1 MLKHV
6 HFSSSNLAPYRC
18 KTPTR
23 DSVSLSSTLSF
34 GSSAG
39 HELMSSR
46 SSSTSSL
53 QEISSPPQP
62 PKVVLKIYTRVL
74 CADMEYKTLCI
85 SPDTTSKE
93 VVRSLLNK
101 FRMKHRDPNLF
112 YLTMEVWM
120 RKTGVP
126 IRSLMVLDDE
136 ARPAELQAC
145 HPREEAK
152 QLTSSRPLCRFML
165 QMRRGGLVK
174 IYDGCLMAESLYKSL
189 LVSDRTTVEEL
200 IQLVLHCYNSI
211 ERPNLFSLY
220 EISTSNNY
228 ERKLHP
234 HDLPILIQHAWPDPK
249 QFVFHLRKNT
259 LGYQKRKESLE
270 SQSSLCFRLYV

>member
-1 MLKHV
+1 MAQFKGLSKALK
-6 HFSSSNLAPYRC
+6 N
-18 KTPTR
+18 
-23 DSVSLSSTLSF
+23 SVSKDGVQASKDGVQFHKKLIKCSVYTCLD
-34 GSSAG
+34 
-39 HELMSSR
+39 
-46 SSSTSSL
+46 L
-53 QEISSPPQP
+53 Q
-62 PKVVLKIYTRVL
+62 VMLKIYTRVL

-85 SPDTTSKE
+85 TRDTTSKE
-93 VVRSLLNK
+93 VVRVLLNK

-120 RKTGVP
+120 RKTGKK
-126 IRSLMVLDDE
+126 SLMVLDDE
-136 ARPAELQAC
+136 SRPAELQAC
-145 HPREEAK
+145 HPIGE
-152 QLTSSRPLCRFML
+152 SRFIL

-200 IQLVLHCYNSI
+200 IQLILHCYNSK

-220 EISTSNNY
+220 EVCTSKHY

-234 HDLPILIQHAWPDPK
+234 NDYPIFIQNAWPDPK
-249 QFVFHLRKNT
+249 HFAFHLRKDMI
-259 LGYQKRKESLE
+259 GYQKRKESLE

>member
-6 HFSSSNLAPYRC
+6 HFSSSSLVPYRC

-23 DSVSLSSTLSF
+23 DNVSLSSALSF
-34 GSSAG
+34 GSSVG
-39 HELMSSR
+39 PELMSSW

-53 QEISSPPQP
+53 QEMSSPTEP
-62 PKVVLKIYTRVL
+62 PKVMLKIYTRVL

-85 SPDTTSKE
+85 TRDTTSKE
-93 VVRSLLNK
+93 VVRVLLNK

-120 RKTGVP
+120 RKTGIP

-136 ARPAELQAC
+136 SRPAELQAC
-145 HPREEAK
+145 HPIGETK
-152 QLTSSRPLCRFML
+152 QRISLRPLCRFIL

-200 IQLVLHCYNSI
+200 IQLILHCYNSK

-220 EISTSNNY
+220 EVCTSKHY

-234 HDLPILIQHAWPDPK
+234 NDYPIFIQNAWPDPK
-249 QFVFHLRKNT
+249 HFAFHLRKDMI
-259 LGYQKRKESLE
+259 GYQKRKESLE

>member
-6 HFSSSNLAPYRC
+6 HFSSSSLVPYRC

-23 DSVSLSSTLSF
+23 DNVSLSSALSF
-34 GSSAG
+34 GSSVG
-39 HELMSSR
+39 PELMSSW

-53 QEISSPPQP
+53 QEMSSPTEP
-62 PKVVLKIYTRVL
+62 PKVMLKIYTRVL

-85 SPDTTSKE
+85 TRDTTSKE
-93 VVRSLLNK
+93 VVRVLLNK

-120 RKTGVP
+120 RKTGIP

-136 ARPAELQAC
+136 SRPAELQAC
-145 HPREEAK
+145 HPIGETK
-152 QLTSSRPLCRFML
+152 QRISLRPLCRFIL

-200 IQLVLHCYNSI
+200 IQLILHCYNSK

-220 EISTSNNY
+220 ETKGNSIQMIIQFLSKT
-228 ERKLHP
+228 LG
-234 HDLPILIQHAWPDPK
+234 LI
-249 QFVFHLRKNT
+249 RNT
-259 LGYQKRKESLE
+259 LL
-270 SQSSLCFRLYV
+270 FI